1 MELWNNNED
10 FRKHYIE
17 SNKNS
22 TLRRLRTLD
31 GRSLGPDEE
40 PPILQTNLYNKLSL
54 ASPLV
59 VSKSSAP
66 TVVSEEKAVISATR
80 EDSFP
85 ALQAGKASQPAK
97 SNKTAKSAVNE
108 AVAVT
113 VSERGEAEDAEVEKA
128 RKKEEQERARKE
140 QEREE
145 EIRREM
151 AAAEKERCRLEQKVK
166 AKEAEER
173 KKRLAQRAQAR
184 AESRAVKEADLKDKV
199 IVLLRHAML
208 IELQFTL
215 HISTDI
221 NLFSFLYRYLSVR
234 SVET

>member
-40 PPILQTNLYNKLSL
+40 PPIMQTNLNNKLSL

-66 TVVSEEKAVISATR
+66 TVVSEEKAVSSAAR
-80 EDSFP
+80 EDPFP
-85 ALQAGKASQPAK
+85 ALQAGKASQPVK
-97 SNKTAKSAVNE
+97 SNKTAKSVVNE

-113 VSERGEAEDAEVEKA
+113 VSERGEAEDAEAEKA
-128 RKKEEQERARKE
+128 RKKEEQERTRKE

-184 AESRAVKEADLKDKV
+184 AESRSVKEAELKDKV
-199 IVLLRHAML
+199 IVL
-208 IELQFTL
+208 
-215 HISTDI
+215 
-221 NLFSFLYRYLSVR
+221 
-234 SVET
+234 